1 MKNENRATLSSEES
15 SNFFRLFLPLLQ
27 AVNYNYE
34 ISDTLEEQLR
44 AGRPSMR
51 DLKEVAAALW
61 EDTGILDEYIKAVS
75 EQCGLPEEDRLV
87 LESWKHPVSATFVLE
102 RHLSKGSIFINPET
116 GKVYLVKGLTQ
127 KWSEMLPWAKP
138 PIVLEATLIPFC
150 GCIISDGLV
159 APLRV
164 SLGPGYQ
171 ESFKQLYLEAKK
183 SGKIITS
190 LDKEP

>member
-1 MKNENRATLSSEES
+1 MKKENGATLSSEES

-27 AVNYNYE
+27 TVNCNYE
-34 ISDTLEEQLR
+34 ICDTLEEQFR
-44 AGRPSMR
+44 AGRPSMK

-127 KWSEMLPWAKP
+127 KWSEMFPWAKP

-164 SLGPGYQ
+164 SLGPGYK
-171 ESFKQLYLEAKK
+171 ESFKQLYLEAKQ
-183 SGKIITS
+183 SEKIITN
-190 LDKEP
+190 LDKEL

>member
-1 MKNENRATLSSEES
+1 MKKENGATLSSEES

-127 KWSEMLPWAKP
+127 KWSEMFPWAKP
-138 PIVLEATLIPFC
+138 PIVLDATLIPFC
-150 GCIISDGLV
+150 GYIISDGLV

-164 SLGPGYQ
+164 SLGPGYR
-171 ESFKQLYLEAKK
+171 ESFKQLYLEAKQ
-183 SGKIITS
+183 SGEIITS